1 MKLSKAAELRSMYSF
16 HWNQSTATLLNL
28 NFLPRSM
35 PVKKRGSMSK
45 RVKKKVSIKTVKAKT
60 KVKVVKKVTKKVKK
74 VIKFAKKKANSSK
87 LKSPLKKFLRPNPI
101 RHAGTN
107 KFYPAEEQGIEKEE
121 TPDEKELHMKIGED
135 DEDIYDEKGRI
146 MLEEDD
152 EIKPWEEGFAAGAF
166 GMGQLGKDALTG
178 EPLMGVDTVIEMELN
193 GKVYRFVSEKNA
205 LKFKEK
211 KEKEKRR

>member
-1 MKLSKAAELRSMYSF
+1 
-16 HWNQSTATLLNL
+16 
-28 NFLPRSM
+28 
-35 PVKKRGSMSK
+35 MSK
-45 RVKKKVSIKTVKAKT
+45 KVKKKVSVKIVKAKT
-60 KVKVVKKVTKKVKK
+60 KVKVVKRITKKVTK
-74 VIKFAKKKANSSK
+74 VIKFTKKKVNTRK
-87 LKSPLKKFLRPNPI
+87 LKSPPHKYLGANPV

-107 KFYPAEEQGIEKEE
+107 KFYPAEEQGIEKED
-121 TPDEKELHMKIGED
+121 TPDEKELHMKTGQD